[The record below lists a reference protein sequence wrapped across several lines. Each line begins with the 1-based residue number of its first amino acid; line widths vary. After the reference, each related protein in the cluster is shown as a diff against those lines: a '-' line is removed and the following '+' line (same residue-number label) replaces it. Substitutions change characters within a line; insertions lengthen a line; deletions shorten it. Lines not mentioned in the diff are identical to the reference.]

1 MAVML
6 PLGARTPAAPPGLA
20 RLPFSNCESRRMGGT
35 LTCEKIMLP
44 CGRAKNM
51 PKPPRITVLPV
62 AAYAKPKRGENK
74 FCAWKNPRG
83 APAGMAA
90 EEGAGLP
97 GAAPGLG
104 WGRAPPAAD
113 RPV

>member
-1 MAVML
+1 MAVMF

-20 RLPFSNCESRRMGGT
+20 RLPFSNCESSRMGGT

-83 APAGMAA
+83 APAGKAA
-90 EEGAGLP
+90 QKALAPAGTRGVLAV
-97 GAAPGLG
+97 GNAVQV
-104 WGRAPPAAD
+104 RD